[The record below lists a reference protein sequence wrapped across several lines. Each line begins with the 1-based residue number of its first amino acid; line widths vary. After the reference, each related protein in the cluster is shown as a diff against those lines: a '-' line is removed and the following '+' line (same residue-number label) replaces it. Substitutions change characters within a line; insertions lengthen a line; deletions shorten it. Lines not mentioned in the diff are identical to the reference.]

1 MSLLLLPLISLGIT
15 DTRFVVVEVV
25 SMPARKCPVLIES
38 HKCRAPSGLSVSTS
52 AQPFEISIALRE
64 LGWKAY
70 RVQFDSSATAW
81 IAKVIDWGVAV

>member
-1 MSLLLLPLISLGIT
+1 MS
-15 DTRFVVVEVV
+15 V
-25 SMPARKCPVLIES
+25 RKCPVLIES
-38 HKCRAPSGLSVSTS
+38 HKGRAPSGLSVSPS